1 MHASRKTALITGL
14 CALGLIP
21 VPAWAQPDDEVREAA
36 QEAAAAIA
44 DRPGVE
50 HTVRRA
56 VRLGLGYLDNDSVR
70 LGRFTGVNEEGWF
83 LDMGFL
89 LQGQDAQNSES
100 ARYWRLEGR
109 NLGLDSRSLRLDAGD
124 QGRYSSFF
132 YYREIPNTLYRNL
145 GTPYRGSGSGNLR
158 LPEDGGREVA
168 DAFLTERTLGTSRQG
183 LGAGGRV
190 NLDTRWR
197 ASTAVHHERKDG
209 TIIRGVN
216 NNHFWTQERSSLVP
230 VPVDYETTRFEADVT
245 YDGDELQGRLGYQLS
260 VFSQRDGRSLDVP
273 DATRPDWS
281 GAGDAV
287 GTVSLEPDNQFHQ
300 VTGSLGYSFSD
311 TGRVGADVALGR
323 MTQDERF
330 VEDVAGLPGSLNG
343 RINTTLVNL
352 RASGRPHPRV
362 NLRAG
367 YRYDDRD
374 NRTNAYEYELDN
386 RVVATRPV
394 SYTQNR
400 YHLDASYRV
409 QDRTHLNLGVVRDE
423 RERTFSD
430 RKDTDETAYRI
441 GVRSR
446 ALPRTSLNVE
456 LGYAEQRGS
465 QYERETG
472 PEELRQYYLADRDR
486 RTASAYASFHVTDR
500 IQVTPRVQ
508 WIDDDYTRSELGLQ
522 QAERQVWAVDLSW
535 VPTDR
540 ITTYGFYAYE
550 RTEARQAGRE
560 ALAFA
565 DPRNWRSDRDDESVT
580 LGVGGEYDL
589 RPDRFTVGAE
599 VLHVETS
606 GRLRTLVEGGGGG
619 VYPSLDSRLTQ
630 FSLYGDYRVN
640 ENLDFRLRYMVER
653 YREKD
658 WGVDGVGVTGVGNLI
673 LLDQDS
679 PDYTTHLIAGA
690 LRYRF

>member
-1 MHASRKTALITGL
+1 MNTPRKTVLITAL
-14 CALGLIP
+14 CALGLAHL
-21 VPAWAQPDDEVREAA
+21 PAWADEDDEVREAA
-36 QEAAAAIA
+36 QEAATVIA
-44 DRPGVE
+44 NRPGME
-50 HTVRRA
+50 HKVKREVR
-56 VRLGLGYLDNDSVR
+56 VGLGYLDDDSFR

-83 LDMGFL
+83 LDLGFRFE
-89 LQGQDAQNSES
+89 GQDAHNSES
-100 ARYWRLEGR
+100 ARYWELEGR
-109 NLGLDSRSLRLDAGD
+109 NLGLDSRRLSLEAGD

-132 YYREIPNTLYRNL
+132 YYREIPNTLYRDV
-145 GTPYRGSGSGNLR
+145 GTPYRGSGSGRLR
-158 LPEDGGREVA
+158 LPAEGGRATAEG
-168 DAFLTERTLGTSRQG
+168 FLQGRDLSTSRQG
-183 LGAGGRV
+183 VGVGGRV
-190 NLDTRWR
+190 NLDSRWR
-197 ASTAVHHERKDG
+197 ASTAVHYERKEG

-216 NNHFWTQERSSLVP
+216 NNHLWTQERSALVP

-245 YDGDELQGRLGYQLS
+245 YDADELQGRLGYQLS
-260 VFSQRDGRSLDVP
+260 VFSQRDGRSLEVP
-273 DATRPDWS
+273 DATRLDWS
-281 GAGDAV
+281 DAGDNA

-300 VTGSLGYSFSD
+300 VTGSLGYSFAD
-311 TGRVGADVALGR
+311 TGRVGADLALGH

-330 VEDVAGLPGSLNG
+330 VEDVAGLPASLDG

-352 RASGRPHPRV
+352 RASGRPHPRL

-374 NRTNAYEYELDN
+374 NRTDVYEYEIDN
-386 RVVATRPV
+386 LIRSTRPV
-394 SYTQNR
+394 SYTQDR

-409 QDRTHLNLGVVRDE
+409 HDRTHLSLGVVRDE
-423 RERTFSD
+423 NERTFSD
-430 RKDTDETAYRI
+430 RKRTDETAYRI
-441 GVRSR
+441 GIRSR
-446 ALPRTSLNVE
+446 ALPRTSLNME
-456 LGYAEQRGS
+456 LGHAEQRGS
-465 QYERETG
+465 QYERQTA

-486 RTASAYASFHVTDR
+486 RSANLYASFHITDR

-540 ITTYGFYAYE
+540 ITAYGFYAYE
-550 RTEARQAGRE
+550 NTEARQAGRE

-565 DPRNWRSDRDDESVT
+565 APRNWRSDRDDESVT

-589 RPDRFTVGAE
+589 RPDRFTLGAE
-599 VLHVETS
+599 VLHIETS
-606 GRLRTLVEGGGGG
+606 GRMRTLVEGGGGG
-619 VYPSLDSRLTQ
+619 VYPSLESRLTQ
-630 FSLYGDYRVN
+630 VSLYGDYKVS

-653 YREKD
+653 YQEKD
-658 WGVDGVGVTGVGNLI
+658 WGIDGVGVTGVGNLV